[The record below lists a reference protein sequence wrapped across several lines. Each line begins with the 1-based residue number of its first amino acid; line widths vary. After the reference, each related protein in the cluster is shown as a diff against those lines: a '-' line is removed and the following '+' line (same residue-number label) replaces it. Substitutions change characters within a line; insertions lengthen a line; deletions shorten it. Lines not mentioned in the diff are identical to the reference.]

1 MGDMLLTLFCL
12 TMGPFVL
19 YQGIKGLKTG
29 SVMEGG
35 QGNGDKTVEHN
46 QSPIN
51 FWFTCIFYIGL
62 GGALLYMG
70 FSG

>member
-1 MGDMLLTLFCL
+1 MGDMLLILFCW

-35 QGNGDKTVEHN
+35 QGNGDKTVERD
-46 QSPIN
+46 QQPVN
-51 FWFTCIFYIGL
+51 FWLTCTFYIGL
-62 GGALLYMG
+62 GGALLYVG
-70 FSG
+70 LTA